1 MVIRISG
8 ALAFRREKSLDEL
21 VSIVRVN
28 IGEVDVVSIG
38 LLNFGDY
45 VGGSVGTYNF
55 RGISTRQNSIEDP
68 EIRGVDHQ
76 R

>member
-45 VGGSVGTYNF
+45 VGGSVGT
-55 RGISTRQNSIEDP
+55 
-68 EIRGVDHQ
+68 
-76 R
+76 